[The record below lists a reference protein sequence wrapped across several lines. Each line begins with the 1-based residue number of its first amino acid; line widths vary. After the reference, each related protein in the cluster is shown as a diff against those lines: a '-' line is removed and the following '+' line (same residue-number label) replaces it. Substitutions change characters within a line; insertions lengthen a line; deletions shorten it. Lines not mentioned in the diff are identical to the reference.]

1 MYSSNSPYDHCSW
14 KILMAYGCQAWLEI
28 YALGSHEKMKL
39 CMKLVFG
46 TIPLSLSCFN
56 KYQEGK
62 EALHGY
68 VI

>member
-1 MYSSNSPYDHCSW
+1 
-14 KILMAYGCQAWLEI
+14 MAYGCQAWLEI
-28 YALGSHEKMKL
+28 DALGSHEKMKL